1 MKILRRIGKIFITFL
16 FIFTIT
22 NLICYT
28 YALITPKIQIKN
40 ANKFYIYDKN
50 NNLIFQGSGTQEWV
64 HLDEISPYLI
74 NATISVEDKNFYN
87 HKGFDFLRITKAIF
101 ENIKHKG
108 IVQGAS
114 TITQQYAKNLFLN
127 FEKSWKRKWKEMWLT
142 FEIETHYKKDEILEG
157 YLNTINYGHGMY
169 GIENASKFYF
179 NKSAKDL
186 NLEEASILAGIPNS
200 PNNYSPINNY
210 KLSKKRQKNVLTR
223 MYKNKY
229 ITYQELKDTIKN
241 NDIYIYGKVDSL
253 NLKTLMYYQDTVM
266 EELKSLK
273 KIPNNYLERGSLKI
287 YTNLDVEA
295 QSMLE
300 HSMDK
305 NLTNDNIQFSSIIM
319 TPTDGSIIALTG
331 GRDYNKSQYNRATKS
346 KRQPGSAIK
355 PFLYYVALENGFTP
369 STTFYSGKTTFALSN
384 NEVYSPKNFNN
395 LYGNKN
401 ISLGAAIAYSDNIY
415 AIKTHLFLGKEA
427 LPNIVKRLDMK
438 VNIDE
443 IASSPLGSNEINIID
458 IAKGY
463 SAFAN
468 NGYKVIP
475 HTIRKIEDEN
485 GNILYEFKEE
495 KKQVL
500 REDITF
506 ILSDLLSTTTDKN
519 MIDYNYPTCIGIAP
533 KLSKKYA
540 IKSGTTDTDSWIIGY
555 NKDILIANWM
565 GYDKGKNIS
574 NKDSSKNKNI
584 WADTIEKYLKNKDTS
599 WYEIPDN
606 VIGIL
611 VDPISGEIATKKS
624 KNKRIMYYLKGTEPH
639 ISTLDNNF

>member
-1 MKILRRIGKIFITFL
+1 M
-16 FIFTIT
+16 
-22 NLICYT
+22 
-28 YALITPKIQIKN
+28 
-40 ANKFYIYDKN
+40 
-50 NNLIFQGSGTQEWV
+50 
-64 HLDEISPYLI
+64 
-74 NATISVEDKNFYN
+74 
-87 HKGFDFLRITKAIF
+87 
-101 ENIKHKG
+101 
-108 IVQGAS
+108 
-114 TITQQYAKNLFLN
+114 
-127 FEKSWKRKWKEMWLT
+127 
-142 FEIETHYKKDEILEG
+142 
-157 YLNTINYGHGMY
+157 
-169 GIENASKFYF
+169 
-179 NKSAKDL
+179 
-186 NLEEASILAGIPNS
+186 
-200 PNNYSPINNY
+200 
-210 KLSKKRQKNVLTR
+210 
-223 MYKNKY
+223 
-229 ITYQELKDTIKN
+229 
-241 NDIYIYGKVDSL
+241 
-253 NLKTLMYYQDTVM
+253 
-266 EELKSLK
+266 
-273 KIPNNYLERGSLKI
+273 
-287 YTNLDVEA
+287 DVEA

-468 NGYKVIP
+468 NGYKVTP

-519 MIDYNYPTCIGIAP
+519 MIDYNYPTCIGIAS

>member
-142 FEIETHYKKDEILEG
+142 FEIETHYKKNEILEG

-266 EELKSLK
+266 EELKLLK

-295 QSMLE
+295 QSILE